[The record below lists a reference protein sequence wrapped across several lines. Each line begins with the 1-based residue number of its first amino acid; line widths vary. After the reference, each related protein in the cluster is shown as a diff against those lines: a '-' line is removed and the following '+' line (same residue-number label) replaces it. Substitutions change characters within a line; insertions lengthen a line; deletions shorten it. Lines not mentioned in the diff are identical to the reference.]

1 MPKFSF
7 NNLINSISKLI
18 SEDQVSEQPKR
29 NPQQAAHEVEIQNA
43 ILVLAAEVIRCNRN
57 YTSGT
62 EDFVHRFFEKQFAG
76 KGAKHRI
83 KAINDHLEMGTEPLL
98 KISCKELKML
108 TTYDSRVSITQFL
121 FGVADAD
128 DFVNPR
134 ELRCI
139 NRIAT
144 YLGLSA
150 KDFKEIKEAF
160 IRQNNPYKLL
170 GIDEEATFDQVK
182 VAYRKMVLKHHPDK
196 REAHV
201 NEDEANTKFR
211 EIQRAFELIKT
222 QRGDKSN

>member
-7 NNLINSISKLI
+7 NNLIDSISKLI
-18 SEDQVSEQPKR
+18 SEEQVNEQPKH
-29 NPQQAAHEVEIQNA
+29 NPQQAAHEIEIQNA
-43 ILVLAAEVIRCNRN
+43 ILVLAAEVIKCNRN
-57 YTSGT
+57 YTTGT
-62 EDFVHRFFEKQFAG
+62 EEFVQQFFTKQFAG
-76 KGAKHRI
+76 KGTRHRI
-83 KAINDHLEMGTEPLL
+83 KIINDHLEMGTEPLL

-150 KDFKEIKEAF
+150 KDFKELKEAF
-160 IRQNNPYKLL
+160 VKQNNPYKLL
-170 GIDEEATFDQVK
+170 GIDDEATFGGLFTQL
-182 VAYRKMVLKHHPDK
+182 VL
-196 REAHV
+196 
-201 NEDEANTKFR
+201 
-211 EIQRAFELIKT
+211 
-222 QRGDKSN
+222 S